1 MPGPVTDDEI
11 LGDAGEH
18 SILRI
23 KQYTE
28 QSNFPFQTITN
39 MAAKASG
46 CDYSNGR
53 ELGLHEMFYE
63 VMCGRVGTSNYF
75 QYAVLRS
82 NCILELKD
90 VEESLKTLI
99 HFQPFLRMKVVSKT
113 EEDVRPNCRKGRE
126 NARLYY
132 EPAEVKLED
141 VLRVRK
147 SRKLD
152 DLNEIVEEEELFLSR
167 EERYGDGVRLV
178 SLLFNLN
185 SQHVR
190 VVTINN
196 NRLHMI

>member
-1 MPGPVTDDEI
+1 
-11 LGDAGEH
+11 
-18 SILRI
+18 
-23 KQYTE
+23 
-28 QSNFPFQTITN
+28 
-39 MAAKASG
+39 MAAKAGSS
-46 CDYSNGR
+46 DYSNGR
-53 ELGLHEMFYE
+53 ELGLHEMFYD
-63 VMCGRVGTSNYF
+63 VMTGRVGTSNYF

-90 VEESLKTLI
+90 VEESLERLI

-113 EEDVRPNCRKGRE
+113 EEEVRPNCRKGRG

-141 VLRVRK
+141 VFRVRK

-178 SLLFNLN
+178 FFAFS
-185 SQHVR
+185 
-190 VVTINN
+190 
-196 NRLHMI
+196 